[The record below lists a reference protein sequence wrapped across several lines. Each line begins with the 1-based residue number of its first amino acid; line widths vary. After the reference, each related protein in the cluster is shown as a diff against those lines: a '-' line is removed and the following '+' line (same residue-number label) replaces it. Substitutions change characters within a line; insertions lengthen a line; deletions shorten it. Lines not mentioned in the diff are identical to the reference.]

1 MLLKTLKLKGSM
13 EVINNFLSKSDYTNL
28 KNLFFSDYF
37 PWFFHKN
44 SCASDATSQFQ
55 FIHAFYGENKINSNF
70 FVNLKPLISK
80 LNPLTLYRV
89 KANLNI
95 KTETI
100 IETGEHNDINDQRFT
115 SAVFFL
121 NKCDGYCRVGNKKYY
136 SEDNKLIKFKS
147 NTMHA
152 GSTSSN
158 ADRRIVLNMVYIE
171 KEK

>member
-13 EVINNFLSKSDYTNL
+13 EVTNNFLSKSDYTNL

-89 KANLNI
+89 KANLNT

-100 IETGEHNDINDQRFT
+100 ILTII
-115 SAVFFL
+115 FL
-121 NKCDGYCRVGNKKYY
+121 
-136 SEDNKLIKFKS
+136 IS
-147 NTMHA
+147 NTTITIA
-152 GSTSSN
+152 F
-158 ADRRIVLNMVYIE
+158 I
-171 KEK
+171 

>member
-1 MLLKTLKLKGSM
+1 M
-13 EVINNFLSKSDYTNL
+13 EVIDNFLSKKDYIDL
-28 KNLFFSDYF
+28 KNLFFSNYF
-37 PWFFHKN
+37 PWFFHEN
-44 SCASDATSQFQ
+44 SCASDPTSQFQ

-70 FVNLKPLISK
+70 FENLRPLISK
-80 LNPLTLYRV
+80 LNPLTLHRV

-95 KTETI
+95 KTETT
-100 IETGEHNDINDQRFT
+100 IETGEHNDINDSRYT

-121 NKCDGYCRVGNKKYY
+121 NECDGYCRVGNKKYF

-152 GSTSSN
+152 GATPSN
-158 ADRRIVLNMVYIE
+158 VDRRIVLNIVYIE